1 MYVCVCVCVIVRV
14 IVCDRV
20 RDRRVL
26 RNDLTRFHKVK
37 ESDAGI
43 TVRFQMSVEQGGG
56 LDGWRFGWSWIF
68 ASSARFPKSF
78 PVDIRGMTSLHAA
91 VLQRK
96 WPWTLRLPMST
107 CWT

>member
-1 MYVCVCVCVIVRV
+1 MCVCDCA
-14 IVCDRV
+14 CDRV
-20 RDRRVL
+20 RDCVRERRVL

-43 TVRFQMSVEQGGG
+43 TVTFQMSVEQGGG
-56 LDGWRFGWSWIF
+56 LDGWRFRWSWIF
-68 ASSARFPKSF
+68 ASSARFPKSI

-91 VLQRK
+91 VLQCK
-96 WPWTLRLPMST
+96 WPWTLRLPRST